1 MSQIT
6 LQVLKESFKEGK
18 ITIDWGHKRANI
30 KEIKIWLMLL
40 IRYKMSWGFSMTSG
54 GQKGGGT
61 VFLITLLLTN

>member
-18 ITIDWGHKRANI
+18 ITIDWGHKCAN
-30 KEIKIWLMLL
+30 KYKRNQNL
-40 IRYKMSWGFSMTSG
+40 IDAMNKVQNVMSMSNG

-61 VFLITLLLTN
+61 TLLLTN

>member
-30 KEIKIWLMLL
+30 KEIKI
-40 IRYKMSWGFSMTSG
+40 
-54 GQKGGGT
+54 
-61 VFLITLLLTN
+61 